1 MLAFQVPTFTD
12 AAKVLC
18 TYLSQ
23 NGRRISTPRTG
34 EFLEITDVTYLVERP
49 TERLLPFESLKQIK
63 LWAYSEVLSE
73 FLNINPP
80 LTESYTN
87 QTTRDFME
95 KFHRGDGRAN
105 YTYGERWH
113 NNQAFQ
119 NIVSLLLHDRYSRQA
134 IMNIWD
140 SSIDLQGA
148 EINLPCT
155 IIHQFMIR
163 KDDSGSDK
171 LNLHVYIRSNDF
183 FKGWK
188 YDIFLNSFILEAFAG
203 FVKAQVGTLT
213 FTVGSFHVY
222 KSDYPK
228 FKDLVEE
235 THKPPHQLPPTQQ
248 PRFILDFE
256 DLYSQLWM
264 VYHIQNKSRFD
275 MVAQSD
281 FTLEPIFTTWAND
294 YIAYNEKNN
303 HRRLGT

>member
-1 MLAFQVPTFTD
+1 MLSFQVPTFTE

-18 TYLSQ
+18 TYLNK
-23 NGRRISTPRTG
+23 NGNPVSTPRTG
-34 EFLEITDVTYLVERP
+34 EFLEITDVTYLIERP
-49 TERLLPFESLKQIK
+49 TERLLPFENLKQSK

-80 LTESYTN
+80 LTEQYTN
-87 QTTRDFME
+87 PATKTFME

-119 NIVSLLLHDRYSRQA
+119 RILNRLFDDRYSRQA
-134 IMNIWD
+134 VMNIWD
-140 SSIDLQGA
+140 SSIDLDR
-148 EINLPCT
+148 EESNIPCT

-163 KDDSGSDK
+163 KQDGEDK

-222 KSDYPK
+222 ESDYSK
-228 FKDLVEE
+228 FRKLIEE
-235 THKPPHQLPPTQQ
+235 KKKIPDHIPPPQQ
-248 PRFILDFE
+248 PRFVLGFE

-264 VYHIQNKSRFD
+264 VYNIQNKSRYD
-275 MVAQSD
+275 VVAQSD
-281 FTLEPIFTTWAND
+281 FILEPIFNTWAND
-294 YIAYNEKNN
+294 YIKYNETNN
-303 HRRLGT
+303 HRKLGE

>member
-1 MLAFQVPTFTD
+1 MISFEVPTFTE
-12 AAKVLC
+12 AAKVLS
-18 TYLSQ
+18 TFLSM
-23 NGRRISTPRTG
+23 NGRKVSTPRTG
-34 EFLEITDVTYLVERP
+34 EFLEITDVTYLVEKP
-49 TERLLPFESLKQIK
+49 TERILPFENLKQSK

-80 LTESYTN
+80 LTEQYTN
-87 QTTRDFME
+87 PTTKTFME
-95 KFHRGDGRAN
+95 KFHRGDNRAN

-119 NIVSLLLHDRYSRQA
+119 NIVHLLQFDRYSRQA

-140 SSIDLQGA
+140 SSIDLQGS
-148 EINLPCT
+148 ETNLPCT

-163 KDDSGSDK
+163 KGDDGNDK

-222 KSDYPK
+222 EADYGK
-228 FKDLVEE
+228 FRDLIEE
-235 THKPPHQLPPTQQ
+235 KRKPLQHVVQQ
-248 PRFILDFE
+248 PRFALDFE

-264 VYHIQNKSRFD
+264 IYHIQNKSRYD
-275 MVAQSD
+275 VVAQSD
-281 FTLEPIFTTWAND
+281 FNLEPIFTTWAND
-294 YIAYNEKNN
+294 YIKYNEIHNN
-303 HRRLGT
+303 RKLGE